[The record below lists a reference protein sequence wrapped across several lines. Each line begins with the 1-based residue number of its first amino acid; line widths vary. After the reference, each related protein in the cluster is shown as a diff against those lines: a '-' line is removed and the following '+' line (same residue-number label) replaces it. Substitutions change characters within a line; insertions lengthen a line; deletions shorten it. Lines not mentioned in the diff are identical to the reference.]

1 MTRCPDCPRPEP
13 LKPMTCAKSEIGN
26 IGREFVKCQSK
37 KCLRFFNFALSIWEL
52 GLRSPFQELDPC
64 GHFCWMDKYI
74 RDRGFQVE
82 VLPPIQAPISS
93 AMEEEMSRA
102 VRPFEDFVM
111 IGELQKLNKQ
121 LSKIVE
127 LKKQSNMMSGAFYV
141 CIIAIYLGA
150 VFLCRSD

>member
-1 MTRCPDCPRPEP
+1 
-13 LKPMTCAKSEIGN
+13 
-26 IGREFVKCQSK
+26 
-37 KCLRFFNFALSIWEL
+37 
-52 GLRSPFQELDPC
+52 
-64 GHFCWMDKYI
+64 MDKYI

-82 VLPPIQAPISS
+82 VLPPIPSPIQAPISS

-102 VRPFEDFVM
+102 VHPFEDFLV

-127 LKKQSNMMSGAFYV
+127 LKKQSNMMSGAFFV
-141 CIIAIYLGA
+141 CIIAIYL